1 MKCNNNN
8 DDEDSFNVKLST
20 VRIDRPMHAMH
31 IPGHEARD
39 WAAFFFAEGLPLI

>member
-1 MKCNNNN
+1 MMMKTL
-8 DDEDSFNVKLST
+8 NVKLST
-20 VRIDRPMHAMH
+20 VHIERPILYPVFEAKMH